1 MTRKKCSSNLLVV
14 STKCTNNASSRGVS
28 NGKWKVRQCSV
39 LTVTQRYSSMR
50 LKSIFRQK
58 IVKKYKRPNYS
69 IWSNRI
75 QISGRV
81 RVVPLLRY
89 PRAQLTWIRKT
100 TKDSNLHTRLLFT
113 WLNIEC
119 AAIPATKTSVLS
131 AAWLPTISEKP
142 VTNFNP
148 TKMLRSADFAIQT
161 WRVRRAWLGL
171 LMCAQKESARL
182 WWT

>member
-14 STKCTNNASSRGVS
+14 STKCTNNASSRDAS
-28 NGKWKVRQCSV
+28 NGKWKVRECFV
-39 LTVTQRYSSMR
+39 LTVTRRFKSMR
-50 LKSIFRQK
+50 LKSIFQQK
-58 IVKKYKRPNYS
+58 ILRKYKRPNYS
-69 IWSNRI
+69 IWSSRI

-81 RVVPLLRY
+81 RVAPLLRY
-89 PRAQLTWIRKT
+89 PRVQLTWIRKT

-113 WLNIEC
+113 WRNIEC
-119 AAIPATKTSVLS
+119 AAILATKTFVQS

-148 TKMLRSADFAIQT
+148 TKMLRSADFVIQT
-161 WRVRRAWLGL
+161 WKERRAWLGL
-171 LMCAQKESARL
+171 LMYAQKESARL